1 MIILEQYMHLWLQY
15 GNGRAEG
22 EQLEIT
28 IQNISE
34 TLFCTERNSKLIIK
48 KLEEFNWIMWFPGRG
63 RGNRSKLLFQKHP
76 LSLILER
83 GKEITKQGDVKNG
96 SAFIERYSSYFPS
109 LQTQFQT
116 WIDSIFGYQVER
128 TSKGR
133 RDVLRLQVQMNLDIA
148 LDPVYAT
155 MRSECHMVKHIY
167 DTLVYIDG
175 NTNSVEPRLAFYW
188 EYDDQKYI
196 WTFYLR
202 KGVQFHNRKEFTAYD
217 VVHTFKRFLKA
228 KNNPH
233 AWMLQHVESLHIL
246 DDYIVQICLSTDN
259 KLFLHALSTEQC
271 SIVNEDGDGDGRLI
285 GTGPFRLCEKN
296 EDVFVLE
303 ANDLYFRE
311 RPFLDRIELWNV
323 EHSVNTCDILAKAHY
338 NNIEKHHKELT
349 RLESNVTYITLNTA
363 KEGPMQNTM
372 FRKALYKII
381 HSNALIK
388 ELQGAR
394 GEIAEELVLTKGGT
408 IHINEEIYTLIKESS
423 YRNETLRL
431 YTFTE
436 QDHVEDSYWIQK
448 ECAKYGVTIEVIF
461 LETKELLQT
470 STIQKADIIHDSAT
484 ISERI
489 EESLLYMFLTKNSFI
504 HQHSNI
510 KFNEVL
516 QSYFIENQLEKRMT
530 LLHDIED
537 TLLRQIHII
546 PLYRNKQQ
554 VSSHEKVQN
563 IMINP
568 QGWID
573 FYQIWFKAGYIKV
586 FMHFCKMCKNLFCM
600 EMKFV
605 LHIVTLHVIKVHL
618 QRNSVMLHCY

>member
-1 MIILEQYMHLWLQY
+1 MKMEM
-15 GNGRAEG
+15 
-22 EQLEIT
+22 
-28 IQNISE
+28 
-34 TLFCTERNSKLIIK
+34 
-48 KLEEFNWIMWFPGRG
+48 
-63 RGNRSKLLFQKHP
+63 
-76 LSLILER
+76 
-83 GKEITKQGDVKNG
+83 
-96 SAFIERYSSYFPS
+96 
-109 LQTQFQT
+109 
-116 WIDSIFGYQVER
+116 
-128 TSKGR
+128 
-133 RDVLRLQVQMNLDIA
+133 
-148 LDPVYAT
+148 
-155 MRSECHMVKHIY
+155 
-167 DTLVYIDG
+167 
-175 NTNSVEPRLAFYW
+175 
-188 EYDDQKYI
+188 
-196 WTFYLR
+196 
-202 KGVQFHNRKEFTAYD
+202 
-217 VVHTFKRFLKA
+217 
-228 KNNPH
+228 
-233 AWMLQHVESLHIL
+233 
-246 DDYIVQICLSTDN
+246 
-259 KLFLHALSTEQC
+259 
-271 SIVNEDGDGDGRLI
+271 GRLI

-363 KEGPMQNTM
+363 KEGPMQNMM

-381 HSNALIK
+381 HSNALIE
-388 ELQGAR
+388 ELQGER
-394 GEIAEELVLTKGGT
+394 GEIAEELVLTKDGT
-408 IHINEEIYTLIKESS
+408 IHINMRTYIRLLKRALTVMKHCDYIHLQNKIMLKTHIGYKKSVRSMASLLKSS
-423 YRNETLRL
+423 
-431 YTFTE
+431 
-436 QDHVEDSYWIQK
+436 
-448 ECAKYGVTIEVIF
+448 F

-573 FYQIWFKAGYIKV
+573 FYQYMV
-586 FMHFCKMCKNLFCM
+586 
-600 EMKFV
+600 
-605 LHIVTLHVIKVHL
+605 
-618 QRNSVMLHCY
+618 

>member
-1 MIILEQYMHLWLQY
+1 MKEEDFSSFRGRFMIILEQYMHLWIQY
-15 GNGRAEG
+15 GKGRAEG
-22 EQLEIT
+22 DKSEVT

-48 KLEEFNWIMWFPGRG
+48 KLEELNWIMWFPGRG

-83 GKEITKQGDVKNG
+83 GKEITKQGDVKSG
-96 SAFIERYSSYFPS
+96 SAFIERYSSHFPL

-148 LDPVYAT
+148 LDPLYAT

-167 DTLVYIDG
+167 DTLVYVDG

-188 EYDDQKYI
+188 EYDDQKYM

-202 KGVQFHNRKEFTAYD
+202 KGVTFHNRKELTAYD
-217 VVHTFKRFLKA
+217 VEQTFKRFMKV

-246 DDYIVQICLSTDN
+246 DDYIVQIRLSTDN
-259 KLFLHALSTEQC
+259 KLFLYALSTEQC
-271 SIVNEDGDGDGRLI
+271 SIVNEDEDGKLI

-303 ANDLYFRE
+303 AHDYYFRE
-311 RPFLDRIELWNV
+311 RPFLNRIELWNV
-323 EHSVNTCDILAKAHY
+323 EHSVNTYDVLAKARY
-338 NNIEKHHKELT
+338 KDIEKHHKELT

-363 KEGPMQNTM
+363 KEGPMQDM
-372 FRKALYKII
+372 IFRKALYKII
-381 HSNALIK
+381 HSKAIVA

-394 GEIAEELVLTKGGT
+394 GEIAEELVLTKSGT
-408 IHINEEIYTLIKESS
+408 IHINEDINTLIKESS

-431 YTFTE
+431 YTFTG
-436 QDHVEDSYWIQK
+436 QDHVEDAHWIQK
-448 ECAKYGVTIEVIF
+448 ECAKYGIKIDIEF
-461 LETKELLQT
+461 FEQGELLQI
-470 STIQKADIIHDSAT
+470 STIQKADIMHDSAT

-489 EESLLYMFLTKNSFI
+489 EDSLLYMFLTKNSFI

-510 KFNEVL
+510 RFNEVL
-516 QSYFIENQLEKRMT
+516 QPYFTEDQLEKRV
-530 LLHDIED
+530 
-537 TLLRQIHII
+537 TLLRDIEGTLLREIHII
-546 PLYRNKQQ
+546 PLYRNKQR
-554 VSSHEKVQN
+554 VSSHEKIQN
-563 IMINP
+563 IMINS

-573 FYQIWFKAGYIKV
+573 YYDIWFKA
-586 FMHFCKMCKNLFCM
+586 
-600 EMKFV
+600 
-605 LHIVTLHVIKVHL
+605 
-618 QRNSVMLHCY
+618 

>member
-1 MIILEQYMHLWLQY
+1 MIRWKLEMKKGRMKEEDFSSFRGRFMIILEQYMHLWLQY
-15 GNGRAEG
+15 GKGRAEG
-22 EQLEIT
+22 DKFEVT

-48 KLEEFNWIMWFPGRG
+48 KLEELNWIMWFPGRG

-83 GKEITKQGDVKNG
+83 GKEITKQGDVKSG
-96 SAFIERYSSYFPS
+96 SAFIERYSSHFPL

-148 LDPVYAT
+148 LDPLYAT

-167 DTLVYIDG
+167 DTLVYVDG

-188 EYDDQKYI
+188 EYDDQKYM

-202 KGVQFHNRKEFTAYD
+202 KGVTFHNRKELTAYD
-217 VVHTFKRFLKA
+217 VEQTFKRFMKV

-246 DDYIVQICLSTDN
+246 DDYIVQIRLSTDN

-271 SIVNEDGDGDGRLI
+271 SIVNEDEDGKLI

-303 ANDLYFRE
+303 AHDYYFRE
-311 RPFLDRIELWNV
+311 RPFLNRIELWNV
-323 EHSVNTCDILAKAHY
+323 EHSVNTYDVLAKARY
-338 NNIEKHHKELT
+338 KDIEKHHKELT

-363 KEGPMQNTM
+363 KEGPMQDM
-372 FRKALYKII
+372 IFRKALYKII
-381 HSNALIK
+381 HSKAIVA
-388 ELQGAR
+388 ELQGSR
-394 GEIAEELVLTKGGT
+394 GEIAEELVLTKSGT
-408 IHINEEIYTLIKESS
+408 IHINEDINTLIKESS

-431 YTFTE
+431 YTFTG
-436 QDHVEDSYWIQK
+436 QDHVEDSNWIQK
-448 ECAKYGVTIEVIF
+448 ECAKYGIKIDIEF
-461 LETKELLQT
+461 LEQEELLQI
-470 STIQKADIIHDSAT
+470 STIQKADIMHDSAT

-489 EESLLYMFLTKNSFI
+489 EDSLLYMFLTKNSFI

-510 KFNEVL
+510 NFNEAL
-516 QSYFIENQLEKRMT
+516 QPYFTENQLEKQVT
-530 LLHDIED
+530 LLREIED
-537 TLLRQIHII
+537 TLLREIHII
-546 PLYRNKQQ
+546 PLYRNKQR
-554 VSSHEKVQN
+554 VSSHEKIQK
-563 IMINP
+563 IRINP

-573 FYQIWFKAGYIKV
+573 FYDIWFKA
-586 FMHFCKMCKNLFCM
+586 
-600 EMKFV
+600 
-605 LHIVTLHVIKVHL
+605 
-618 QRNSVMLHCY
+618 

>member
-1 MIILEQYMHLWLQY
+1 MKKGRMKEEDFSSFRGRFMTILEQYMNLWLQY
-15 GNGRAEG
+15 GKGRSEG
-22 EQLEIT
+22 EKLEMT

-48 KLEEFNWIMWFPGRG
+48 KLEELNWILWFPGRG
-63 RGNRSKLLFQKHP
+63 RGNRSKLSFQKHP

-83 GKEITKQGDVKNG
+83 GKEITKQGDVKSG
-96 SAFIERYSSYFPS
+96 IAFIERYSSYFPS
-109 LQTQFQT
+109 LLTQFQT

-128 TSKGR
+128 TSQGR

-167 DTLVYIDG
+167 DTLVYVDG

-188 EYDDQKYI
+188 EYDDQKHI

-202 KGVQFHNRKEFTAYD
+202 KGVQFHNRKELTAHD
-217 VVHTFKRFLKA
+217 VEHTFKRFMKA

-246 DDYIVQICLSTDN
+246 DDSIVQVRLSTDN
-259 KLFLHALSTEQC
+259 KLFLHALSAEQC
-271 SIVNEDGDGDGRLI
+271 SIVSEDEDGKLL
-285 GTGPFRLCEKN
+285 GTGPFRLCENN

-303 ANDLYFRE
+303 ANDFYFRE

-323 EHSVNTCDILAKAHY
+323 ESRVNTYDILAKARY
-338 NNIEKHHKELT
+338 KNIEKHYKELS
-349 RLESNVTYITLNTA
+349 RLESNVTYVTLNTA
-363 KEGPMQNTM
+363 KEGPIQDTQ
-372 FRKALYKII
+372 FRKALYNII
-381 HSNALIK
+381 HGKAIIE

-394 GEIAEELVLTKGGT
+394 GEIAEELVLTKSGT
-408 IHINEEIYTLIKESS
+408 IHTNEDIHTLIKDSS

-431 YTFTE
+431 YTFTG
-436 QDHVEDSYWIQK
+436 QDHVEDSNWIQK
-448 ECAKYGVTIEVIF
+448 ECTKYGIKIDIEF
-461 LETKELLQT
+461 LETEELLQI
-470 STIQKADIIHDSAT
+470 STIQKADIMHDSAT

-510 KFNEVL
+510 NFNEVL
-516 QSYFIENQLEKRMT
+516 QPYFIENQLDKRVT
-530 LLHDIED
+530 LLRDIED
-537 TLLRQIHII
+537 TLLRQMHII

-554 VSSHEKVQN
+554 VSSHEKIQN
-563 IMINP
+563 IIINS

-573 FYQIWFKAGYIKV
+573 FYEIWFKP
-586 FMHFCKMCKNLFCM
+586 
-600 EMKFV
+600 
-605 LHIVTLHVIKVHL
+605 
-618 QRNSVMLHCY
+618 

>member
-1 MIILEQYMHLWLQY
+1 MKEEDFSSFRGRFMIILEQYMHLWLQY
-15 GNGRAEG
+15 GKGRAED
-22 EQLEIT
+22 ERLEIT

-48 KLEEFNWIMWFPGRG
+48 KLEELNWIMWFPGRG

-83 GKEITKQGDVKNG
+83 GKEITKQGDVKSG

-128 TSKGR
+128 TSQGR
-133 RDVLRLQVQMNLDIA
+133 KDVLRLQVQMNLDIA

-167 DTLVYIDG
+167 DTLVYVDG

-202 KGVQFHNRKEFTAYD
+202 KGVHFHNRKELTAYD
-217 VVHTFKRFLKA
+217 VEQTFKRFMKA
-228 KNNPH
+228 KKNPH

-246 DDYIVQICLSTDN
+246 DDYIVQIRLSTDN

-271 SIVNEDGDGDGRLI
+271 SIVNEDEDGKLI

-323 EHSVNTCDILAKAHY
+323 EHRVQTCDILAKARY
-338 NNIEKHHKELT
+338 KNIEKQHKEVS
-349 RLESNVTYITLNTA
+349 RLESNVTYITLNAA
-363 KEGPMQNTM
+363 KEGPMQNVM
-372 FRKALYKII
+372 FRRALYKII
-381 HSNALIK
+381 YGNKIVE
-388 ELQGAR
+388 ELQGERVEVAD
-394 GEIAEELVLTKGGT
+394 ELVLTKNGT
-408 IHINEEIYTLIKESS
+408 IQINRDIHTLIKCSS

-431 YTFTE
+431 STFTGE
-436 QDHVEDSYWIQK
+436 DHVEDANWIQK
-448 ECAKYGVTIEVIF
+448 ECAKYGIKIDIEF
-461 LETKELLQT
+461 LEQEELLQM
-470 STIQKADIIHDSAT
+470 STIQKADIMHDSAT

-489 EESLLYMFLTKNSFI
+489 EDSLLYMFLTKNSFI

-510 KFNEVL
+510 NFNEVL
-516 QSYFIENQLEKRMT
+516 QPYFTENQLEKRVT
-530 LLHDIED
+530 LLRDIED
-537 TLLRQIHII
+537 TLLREIHII
-546 PLYRNKQQ
+546 PLYRNKQR
-554 VSSHEKVQN
+554 VSSHEKIQN
-563 IMINP
+563 IMINS

-573 FYQIWFKAGYIKV
+573 YYDIWFKA
-586 FMHFCKMCKNLFCM
+586 
-600 EMKFV
+600 
-605 LHIVTLHVIKVHL
+605 
-618 QRNSVMLHCY
+618 

>member
-1 MIILEQYMHLWLQY
+1 MIRWKLEMKKGRMKEEDFSSFRGHFMTILEQYMHLWLQY
-15 GNGRAEG
+15 GKGRAEG

-48 KLEEFNWIMWFPGRG
+48 KLEELNWIMWFPGRG
-63 RGNRSKLLFQKHP
+63 RGKRSKLLFQKYP

-83 GKEITKQGDVKNG
+83 GKEITKQGDVKSG

-128 TSKGR
+128 TSQGR
-133 RDVLRLQVQMNLDIA
+133 KDVLRLQVQMNLDIA

-167 DTLVYIDG
+167 DTLVYVDG

-202 KGVQFHNRKEFTAYD
+202 KGVQFHNRKELTAYD
-217 VVHTFKRFLKA
+217 VEQTFKRFLKA

-233 AWMLQHVESLHIL
+233 AWMLQHVESVHIL
-246 DDYIVQICLSTDN
+246 DDYIVQIRLSTDN

-271 SIVNEDGDGDGRLI
+271 SIVNEDEDGRLI

-323 EHSVNTCDILAKAHY
+323 EHRVNTYDILAKARY
-338 NNIEKHHKELT
+338 KNIEKHHKEVS
-349 RLESNVTYITLNTA
+349 RLESNVTYITLNTE
-363 KEGPMQNTM
+363 KEGPMQNAM
-372 FRKALYKII
+372 FRRALYKII
-381 HSNALIK
+381 HGNKIVE
-388 ELQGAR
+388 ELQEER
-394 GEIAEELVLTKGGT
+394 GEVADELVLTKNGT
-408 IHINEEIYTLIKESS
+408 IQINKDIHTLIKCGS

-431 YTFTE
+431 YTFTGE
-436 QDHVEDSYWIQK
+436 DHVEDAHWIQK
-448 ECAKYGVTIEVIF
+448 ECAKYGIKIDIEF
-461 LETKELLQT
+461 LEQEELLQT
-470 STIQKADIIHDSAT
+470 STIQKADIMHDSAT

-489 EESLLYMFLTKNSFI
+489 DDSLLYMFLTKNSFI

-510 KFNEVL
+510 RFNEVL
-516 QSYFIENQLEKRMT
+516 QPYFTENQLEKRV
-530 LLHDIED
+530 
-537 TLLRQIHII
+537 TLLRDIEGTLLREIHII
-546 PLYRNKQQ
+546 PLYRNKQR
-554 VSSHEKVQN
+554 VSSHEKIQN
-563 IMINP
+563 IMINS

-573 FYQIWFKAGYIKV
+573 FYQIWFKP
-586 FMHFCKMCKNLFCM
+586 
-600 EMKFV
+600 
-605 LHIVTLHVIKVHL
+605 
-618 QRNSVMLHCY
+618 